1 MSWVVVPNLLEGRD
15 QLNARF
21 PSRAKGA
28 EGTIGD
34 LSHKASPSSHNPDE
48 TGNPEFSD
56 HDGVDEV
63 RAADFDKNLNDE
75 HGVTMEQVVQLWIGL
90 ARSGTM
96 WWIRYFIY
104 AGRIW
109 HRRDGF
115 VTRKYNGSNQH
126 YDHVHVN
133 SDFTQS
139 ADTVTGTNWHLA
151 SLGGSGGVV
160 VVGQPLPNLLVVDKE
175 LGPKTITRWQQI
187 MKTPVDGVISTPK
200 SALVKAVQIRINN
213 QMHVGLVEDGE
224 LGPRTIRGLQR
235 YLGTPQDGVISK
247 PKSEVVGA
255 LQRRLNEGWF

>member
-21 PSRAKGA
+21 PNRAKGA

-34 LSHKASPSSHNPDE
+34 LAHQKEPSSHNPDE
-48 TGNPEFSD
+48 EGHAEYDD
-56 HDGVDEV
+56 HDAFDEV

-139 ADTVTGTNWHLA
+139 ADTVTGTNWHLS

-187 MKTPVDGVISTPK
+187 MKTPVDGKISTPK
-200 SALVKAVQIRINN
+200 SDLIKAVQLRLNN
-213 QMHVGLVEDGE
+213 QLHIGLVEDGD

-235 YLGTPQDGVISK
+235 YLGTPQDGVLSK

>member
-15 QLNARF
+15 QLNNRF
-21 PSRAKGA
+21 PHRAKGA

-34 LSHKASPSSHNPDE
+34 TSHKASPSSHNPDE
-48 TGNPEFSD
+48 TGNPEYDD

-75 HGVTMEQVVQLWIGL
+75 HGVSMEQVVQLWIGL
-90 ARSGTM
+90 ARSGEL
-96 WWIRYFIY
+96 WWVRYFIY

-115 VTRKYNGSNQH
+115 TTRKYTGSNQH

-133 SDFTQS
+133 SDFTQA
-139 ADTVTGTNWHLA
+139 ADTVTNTYWHLNNF
-151 SLGGSGGVV
+151 GVGSVV
-160 VVGQPLPNLLVVDKE
+160 VVGAPQPGLLAVDKE

-187 MKTPVDGVISTPK
+187 MHTPVDGKISKPK
-200 SALVKAVQIRINN
+200 SDLIKAVQIRLNN
-213 QMHVGLVEDGE
+213 QLHIGLVEDGE

-235 YLGTPQDGVISK
+235 YLGTPQDGVIST